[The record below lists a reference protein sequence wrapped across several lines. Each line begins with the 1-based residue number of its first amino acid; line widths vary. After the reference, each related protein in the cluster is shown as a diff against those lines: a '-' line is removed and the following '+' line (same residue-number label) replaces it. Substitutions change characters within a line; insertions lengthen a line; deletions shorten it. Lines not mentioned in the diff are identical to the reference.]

1 MVKIIDILESE
12 TESENAEEKPKS
24 SVEEDEV
31 KAEDASGESG
41 SGIEGFDPDLDE
53 EFLDMAIDDIL

>member
-1 MVKIIDILESE
+1 MISTVESQAE
-12 TESENAEEKPKS
+12 TDSAAEEKNAVS
-24 SVEEDEV
+24 EDGEA
-31 KAEDASGESG
+31 KHEAASGESG